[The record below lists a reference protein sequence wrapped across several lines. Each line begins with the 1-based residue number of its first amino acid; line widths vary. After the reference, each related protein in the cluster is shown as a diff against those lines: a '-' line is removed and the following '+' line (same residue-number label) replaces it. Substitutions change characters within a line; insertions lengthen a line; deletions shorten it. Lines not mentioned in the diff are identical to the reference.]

1 MVVVKDMAVVK
12 DMVRATTT
20 ATRDMAIV
28 GTDDPPEILRPTT
41 QRLRPIT
48 LLLLLITL
56 LRPTTLL
63 LLLITLLRPTTQPL
77 FLITLLLLIILLRPT
92 TQPLLLITL
101 FQATMPTP
109 MQRISIIDQ
118 FLVMVFKRIGHL
130 PVTSLSDTPHPNV
143 TDTPHPNVTDRCG
156 MANSRVM

>member
-12 DMVRATTT
+12 GMVRATTT

-56 LRPTTLL
+56 
-63 LLLITLLRPTTQPL
+63 
-77 FLITLLLLIILLRPT
+77 
-92 TQPLLLITL
+92 

-118 FLVMVFKRIGHL
+118 FLVM
-130 PVTSLSDTPHPNV
+130 
-143 TDTPHPNVTDRCG
+143 
-156 MANSRVM
+156 